1 MVAPPIPWSKNLA
14 EPQIAESAYIHS
26 FANLVGDARVGAGVL
41 IGPGTSIRADE
52 GAPFH
57 IGQQTHIQD
66 GVVIH
71 GLEQGRVLGDDDQE
85 YSVWIG
91 AHCCLAHLALLH
103 GPVYVGDRVFV
114 GFRSTVFNARV
125 GADAVIMMH
134 CLVQDVEI
142 PPGRLVPS
150 GAVITRQEQADQLP
164 EVQPHQR
171 LLARQVANLAPAVQS
186 PPPTPPADPKQIS
199 YTNPDTPMSISA
211 DLRSQ
216 VRSLL
221 SQGYSIGGEHAT
233 ERRFKTKS
241 WTSCGIAEG
250 FREDQV
256 LAAVE
261 GWLREYPGEYVRLI
275 GVDTQAKR
283 RVVEMIIQ
291 RPGEAPG
298 APSRVS
304 SISRSA
310 GRTSS
315 NGAGIKAD
323 SLGQVRALI
332 HQGCKIGLEHANAR
346 RFKTSSWLGGGLIE
360 TTRESEAL
368 QKIEAFIADHPG
380 EYVRII
386 GIDPVA
392 KRRVAEVVV
401 SRPDGNGNGPAPSSS
416 SSGGS
421 HSAPAASSAGL
432 SGDVVAQVRALLA
445 QGYSV
450 STEHADARRFKAKSW
465 HTCPA
470 IASNREGDVL
480 AALEQCCADHSGEYV
495 RLIGVDRNAKRRVLE
510 LIIQRPEGN
519 GAAPAPQRAPLGSL
533 NPAPASNNGYSS
545 NSNPS
550 LNSEVINQVRSLL
563 SQGYK
568 IGTEHTDA
576 RRFKAKSWQSCAPI
590 DSNREAE
597 VIRALEN
604 CLADHSGEY
613 VRLLAIDTQAKRR
626 VLETIIQRP

>member
-1 MVAPPIPWSKNLA
+1 
-14 EPQIAESAYIHS
+14 
-26 FANLVGDARVGAGVL
+26 
-41 IGPGTSIRADE
+41 
-52 GAPFH
+52 
-57 IGQQTHIQD
+57 
-66 GVVIH
+66 
-71 GLEQGRVLGDDDQE
+71 
-85 YSVWIG
+85 
-91 AHCCLAHLALLH
+91 
-103 GPVYVGDRVFV
+103 
-114 GFRSTVFNARV
+114 
-125 GADAVIMMH
+125 
-134 CLVQDVEI
+134 
-142 PPGRLVPS
+142 
-150 GAVITRQEQADQLP
+150 
-164 EVQPHQR
+164 
-171 LLARQVANLAPAVQS
+171 
-186 PPPTPPADPKQIS
+186 
-199 YTNPDTPMSISA
+199 MSISA

-241 WTSCGIAEG
+241 WTSCGLAEG
-250 FREDQV
+250 FREDQI
-256 LAAVE
+256 LATIE
-261 GWLREYPGEYVRLI
+261 SWLQEYPGEYVRLI
-275 GVDTQAKR
+275 GIDTQAKR

-310 GRTSS
+310 GRSSS